1 MRSFRGVRT
10 NRRGPLLILA
20 ILVGIMGCGQAN
32 RQALEKKVLEAD
44 PSFRAVLDKHEELTN
59 RLETH
64 QRELAL
70 KRDSIQQTIKRLRR
84 DLTIA
89 SKRVREKKAQTRTLM
104 NPDRERLRLSL
115 TMAGEDLRT
124 ARQRAAS
131 LRRSANSLRQSLEK
145 GNEAWTGEERLA
157 QQANLTQMEQDLERV
172 TQEAAG
178 LEAHVRLLKIKL
190 LLTKIS
196 PCHPGRTVADSDT
209 VC

>member
-1 MRSFRGVRT
+1 MRSFRDVRT

-89 SKRVREKKAQTRTLM
+89 SKRVRQKKAETRQLM
-104 NPDRERLRLSL
+104 NPDRARLRLSL
-115 TMAGEDLRT
+115 TMAGEELRMV
-124 ARQRAAS
+124 RQRAAS
-131 LRRSANSLRQSLEK
+131 LRRSTNSLRKSLK
-145 GNEAWTGEERLA
+145 KDHEAWTDVERLA

-172 TQEAAG
+172 TQEAKG
-178 LEAHVRLLKIKL
+178 LEEHVRLLKIKL
-190 LLTKIS
+190 LLTKI
-196 PCHPGRTVADSDT
+196 
-209 VC
+209 